1 MRPSNAQCADGHF
14 VCDRCH
20 SLSAND
26 LVEET
31 CINSGSRDPLE
42 LARII
47 MNSDKVPMHGP
58 EHHFIVPAVL
68 LAAYYNIK
76 GDPEEKRRKI
86 KEARAR
92 SANILGGFCGFYGD
106 CGAAVGTGIFV
117 SLVTGATPL
126 SKGEW
131 RLSNMMTG
139 KSLLS
144 VANHGGPRCCKRNT
158 FLSIMQAVDFSGENL
173 HVAMNIDKSR
183 KCDYSALN
191 VECLRG
197 GCPFYSKPTEA

>member
-1 MRPSNAQCADGHF
+1 
-14 VCDRCH
+14 V
-20 SLSAND
+20 L
-26 LVEET
+26 
-31 CINSGSRDPLE
+31 RDPLE
-42 LARII
+42 LARTI

-76 GDPEEKRRKI
+76 GDPEEKRKKI

-92 SANILGGFCGFYGD
+92 SSNILGGFCGFYGD

-131 RLSNMMTG
+131 RLSNTMTA

-158 FLSIMQAVDFSGENL
+158 FLSILQAVDFSKEKL
-173 HVAMNIDKSR
+173 HVGMNIDKSR
-183 KCDYSALN
+183 KCDYSGLN
-191 VECLRG
+191 AECLRSE
-197 GCPFYSKPTEA
+197 CPLYQETRI

>member
-1 MRPSNAQCADGHF
+1 

-20 SLSAND
+20 SLTAND
-26 LVEET
+26 LVQEV
-31 CINSGSRDPLE
+31 CVNSVLKDPLE
-42 LARII
+42 LAKIV

-76 GDPEEKRRKI
+76 SDPDEKRRKI
-86 KEARAR
+86 KEAKAR
-92 SANILGGFCGFYGD
+92 SSNILGGFCGFYGD

-126 SKGEW
+126 SKDEW
-131 RLSNMMTG
+131 RLSNMITA

-158 FLSIMQAVDFSGENL
+158 FLSIMEAADFSRENL
-173 HVAMNIDKSR
+173 HVPITINKDI
-183 KCDYSALN
+183 KCEYNTLN
-191 VECLRG
+191 AECLRS
-197 GCPFYSKPTEA
+197 GCPFYSV